1 MTPKQLKRQNNTNK
15 MRANVI
21 LSFLLLLL
29 VSCNSN
35 YGLRIVVN
43 KETVFPGDTFIARI
57 YVNHNDSIAPEY
69 FIIKSSDT
77 IQFTPDPS
85 DNYCGIYRAGF
96 HKIGKKSIN
105 GFVKFYDT
113 NDKWQIKDFKIKFE
127 VIKNPDSSS
136 TPGQK

>member
-1 MTPKQLKRQNNTNK
+1 MKTTVLF
-15 MRANVI
+15 
-21 LSFLLLLL
+21 SFLLLLL
-29 VSCNSN
+29 LSCNN
-35 YGLRIVVN
+35 NHGLRIVVN

-69 FIIKSSDT
+69 FIIRASDT

-96 HKIGKKSIN
+96 HKIGKKSID

-113 NDKWQIKDFKIKFE
+113 KGKWQTEDFKIKFE
-127 VIKNPDSSS
+127 VIINPDSSS
-136 TPGQK
+136 TSGQK